1 MTLSVNG
8 NDIGQALEIA
18 LAVGGIMVLLVG
30 ALIFYLLVRPPRR
43 ARIEPRRDEDSLE
56 AEELIALVDRME
68 RRLEVL
74 ERALPAEARDEEH
87 LLEAGAND
95 ARIGRK

>member
-1 MTLSVNG
+1 MSVLLDLAG
-8 NDIGQALEIA
+8 LIA
-18 LAVGGIMVLLVG
+18 LLAGNAGYKLGLFCFNG
-30 ALIFYLLVRPPRR
+30 EDRLIAKPINPN
-43 ARIEPRRDEDSLE
+43 
-56 AEELIALVDRME
+56 ELIALVDRME

-87 LLEAGAND
+87 LVEAGAND